1 MTSSGGW
8 EPVLLLTKPEPSTPL
23 RWLGVKD
30 GQWATAESDHDPT
43 PASDYPLGMIVL
55 LQRDWPIAEQ
65 ELAEAHARHPELPYP
80 PIHASVR
87 FAMTTMQSSYW
98 ASRAL
103 QWLSDGYPADDLRL
117 RLLHCGE
124 PSGFLNVLVTRPLVC

>member
-1 MTSSGGW
+1 M
-8 EPVLLLTKPEPSTPL
+8 
-23 RWLGVKD
+23 KD

-80 PIHASVR
+80 PIHASVC
-87 FAMTTMQSSYW
+87 FALTKMQSSYW

-103 QWLSDGYPADDLRL
+103 QWLSDGYPADDLNAEISALRSAKWL
-117 RLLHCGE
+117 PQSARHQAARLLK
-124 PSGFLNVLVTRPLVC
+124 SR